1 MTKKPRVAL
10 VVGSGSVKCAALG
23 LWKALDR
30 AGIPI
35 DMLVGCS
42 GGSLYTSTMALG
54 FSLDECIHYTK
65 TLWNEK
71 VTVEKNWRALLSVV
85 FPKLFKFGHE
95 FGMVSDRLMLKN
107 LRQVFGEKT
116 FADAKIPLT
125 IMTTDFYTGEQ
136 VPLSSGSIVDAIR
149 ASIAIP
155 FIWGAHQ
162 VGDRV
167 LIDGAASNPMPVV
180 VKKTYWWVFAL
191 VTFLAA
197 LAGFYYFNNPTL
209 FAPLPNSTAT
219 PEATAQETTST
230 PPRTPTDEPAS
241 PTQTSAP
248 LEPLTAQT
256 ELSTEI
262 VTLPA
267 PLSATPKPFIFT
279 PSIPVAPTVKYP
291 DGYPFSLVY
300 NESSFY
306 LLNRSIVRSSLSGFA
321 FQRLDADGLPVQDF
335 FQGFLWEKPNNKNLL
350 PKYCVKAIFG
360 WLIAVAEEGF
370 MG

>member
-1 MTKKPRVAL
+1 MAKKPRVAL
-10 VVGSGSVKCAALG
+10 VVGSGSVKCAAALG

-95 FGMVSDRLMLKN
+95 FGMVSDRPMLKN
-107 LRQVFGEKT
+107 LRHVFGEKT

-167 LIDGAASNPMPVV
+167 LIDGAASNPMPVDIAIKEGAEV
-180 VKKTYWWVFAL
+180 I
-191 VTFLAA
+191 LAM
-197 LAGFYYFNNPTL
+197 GFQ
-209 FAPLPNSTAT
+209 APLPSKVKSVSRYAFHVNGIMTNNLYQSNFAFHN
-219 PEATAQETTST
+219 AVHHA
-230 PPRTPTDEPAS
+230 
-241 PTQTSAP
+241 
-248 LEPLTAQT
+248 
-256 ELSTEI
+256 EI
-262 VTLPA
+262 IP
-267 PLSATPKPFIFT
+267 IF
-279 PSIPVAPTVKYP
+279 P
-291 DGYPFSLVY
+291 DF
-300 NESSFY
+300 
-306 LLNRSIVRSSLSGFA
+306 NRSI
-321 FQRLDADGLPVQDF
+321 RLFDTDQIPYVIE
-335 FQGFLWEKPNNKNLL
+335 QGEKATEEQIPYIRKLL
-350 PKYCVKAIFG
+350 NP
-360 WLIAVAEEGF
+360 
-370 MG
+370 